1 MYKVFTKPNCSFC
14 VRDKELLD
22 KLNIPYET
30 YHLGENL
37 EGGDRNYTV
46 TIDQMFEM
54 IGKQVRSMPQIMKD
68 DNLIGGFTDLREHLI
83 NEGKINFEGEKL

>member
-1 MYKVFTKPNCSFC
+1 M
-14 VRDKELLD
+14 RAKELLD

-37 EGGDRNYTV
+37 EGGDGNYTV

-54 IGKQVRSMPQIMKD
+54 IGKPVRSMPQIMKD